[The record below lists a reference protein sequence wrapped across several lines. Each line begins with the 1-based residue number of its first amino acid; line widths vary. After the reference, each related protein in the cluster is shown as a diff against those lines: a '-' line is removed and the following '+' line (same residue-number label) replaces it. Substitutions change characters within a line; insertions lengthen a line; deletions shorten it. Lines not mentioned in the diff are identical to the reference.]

1 MPFLHR
7 IRKLLCPKA
16 TFSVEEQERGEPA
29 SIKQRGWR
37 QWSFVSTPDVQSVLR
52 AMSLGAGSPELAK
65 DARLL
70 VVSQSCDLVH
80 HCYASEPVAEAY
92 LCEPLAPDALP
103 NGNLTAGKNPRE
115 LHLPFTSD
123 GTEHWYRI
131 HSNGRVLLPRHVL
144 AGVDPD
150 LSLIVP
156 EPSVRVLQRW
166 IVNRIVRTAFP
177 DAFNHRTRKAQGKLE
192 DRLKKTGTHLLG
204 LYVSLNSW
212 DEVGDDE
219 VYEIDFV
226 GLVAEG
232 LEEEERQALL
242 KAFGEIA
249 AAYEKSDGVSVVDY
263 RVQDEEEASM
273 SLLCTH
279 RLFPLDYL
287 SLRDSPGGE
296 LPPLP

>member
-16 TFSVEEQERGEPA
+16 TVAVEEQQPGEPA
-29 SIKQRGWR
+29 SIKGRGWR
-37 QWSFVSTPDVQSVLR
+37 QWSFVGPTDMQAVLR
-52 AMSLGAGSPELAK
+52 GTSLGAGSPELGK

-80 HCYASEPVAEAY
+80 LCYASEPVAEVY
-92 LCEPLAPDALP
+92 LCEPLAPDAQP
-103 NGNLTAGKNPRE
+103 NGNYTAGKNPRE
-115 LHLPFTSD
+115 LHVPFASD

-131 HSNGRVLLPRHVL
+131 HSNGRVLLPRHAL
-144 AGVDPD
+144 AGIDPD
-150 LSLIVP
+150 PALAVP

-177 DAFNHRTRKAQGKLE
+177 DAFNHRTRKARCKLE
-192 DRLKKTGTHLLG
+192 DRLKKAGTHLLG

-212 DEVGDDE
+212 DELGDDE

-232 LEEEERQALL
+232 LAEGERRALV

-249 AAYEKSDGVSVVDY
+249 AAYENSEGVSVLDY

-273 SLLCTH
+273 SLLRTH